1 MRTVT
6 LGPFD
11 DVSRLTL
18 GGGGLG
24 QLWGETTNEEAIAT
38 IHAALDAGIT
48 LIDTAPMYRHCEAAI
63 GQAFAGRPPA
73 HVRFTTK
80 CQLGTPPAG
89 TVAARLEASLDAS
102 LAAMRLPHADIFFL
116 HSNLR
121 EDEYA
126 YARYD
131 HRRDRFSTTWSLYES
146 EVVAAFE
153 ALKARGR
160 IRAWGITGVGVPGTI
175 IKALNHAHKP
185 AAVQAVANLLDS
197 PGDMRNYDEPARPR
211 DIIAAAVAAGV
222 GVMGI
227 RAVQAGALTA
237 TVDRDLPPAGDDAG
251 DYVRAAP
258 YRALCA
264 ELGVDP
270 AVLAHR
276 YALDIAGVDT
286 VILGV
291 KNRAELA
298 QCLEAEAMGPL
309 GVEVTA
315 RIEGLA
321 LRRLKEA

>member
-24 QLWGETTNEEAIAT
+24 QLWGETTHEEAIAT
-38 IHAALDAGIT
+38 VHAAVDAGIT
-48 LIDTAPMYRHCEAAI
+48 LIDTAPMYRHCEAVI
-63 GQAFAGRPPA
+63 GEAFAGRPPA

-80 CQLGTPPAG
+80 CQLGTPPVG
-89 TVAARLEASLDAS
+89 TVAERLEASLDAS
-102 LAAMRLPHADIFFL
+102 LAAMRLDHADIFFL
-116 HSNLR
+116 HSNIC
-121 EDEYA
+121 EDGYE
-126 YARYD
+126 YARYN
-131 HRRDRFSTTWSLYES
+131 HRRDRFSTAWSLYES
-146 EVVAAFE
+146 EVVPALE
-153 ALKARGR
+153 ALKAKGR
-160 IRAWGITGVGVPGTI
+160 IRAWGITGVGIPETI
-175 IKALNHAHKP
+175 IKALNRVHKP
-185 AAVQAVANLLDS
+185 AVVQAVANLLDS

-227 RAVQAGALTA
+227 RAVQAGALCSV
-237 TVDRDLPPAGDDAG
+237 VDRDLPAAGADAG
-251 DYVRAAP
+251 DYLRSAP

-270 AVLAHR
+270 AVVAHR
-276 YALDIAGVDT
+276 YALDVDGVDT

-298 QCLEAEAMGPL
+298 QCVEAEAMGL
-309 GVEVTA
+309 LDADVLA
-315 RIEGLA
+315 RVEGLG
-321 LRRLKEA
+321 LRGA

>member
-24 QLWGETTNEEAIAT
+24 QLWGETTHEEAIAT
-38 IHAALDAGIT
+38 VHAAVDAGIT
-48 LIDTAPMYRHCEAAI
+48 LIDTAPRYRHCEAVI
-63 GQAFAGRPPA
+63 GEAFAGRPPA

-80 CQLGTPPAG
+80 CQLGTPPVG
-89 TVAARLEASLDAS
+89 TVAERLEASLDAS
-102 LAAMRLPHADIFFL
+102 LAAMRLDHADIFFL
-116 HSNLR
+116 HSNIC
-121 EDEYA
+121 EDGYE
-126 YARYD
+126 YARYN
-131 HRRDRFSTTWSLYES
+131 HRRDRFSTAWSLYES
-146 EVVAAFE
+146 EVVPALE
-153 ALKARGR
+153 ALKAKGR
-160 IRAWGITGVGVPGTI
+160 IRAWGITGVGIPETI
-175 IKALNHAHKP
+175 IKALNRVHKP
-185 AAVQAVANLLDS
+185 AVVQAVANLLDS

-227 RAVQAGALTA
+227 RAVQAGALCSV
-237 TVDRDLPPAGDDAG
+237 VDRDLPAAGADAG
-251 DYVRAAP
+251 DYLRSAP

-270 AVLAHR
+270 AVVAHR
-276 YALDIAGVDT
+276 YALDVDGVDT

-298 QCLEAEAMGPL
+298 QCVEAEAMGL
-309 GVEVTA
+309 LDADVLA
-315 RIEGLA
+315 RVEGLS
-321 LRRLKEA
+321 LRGA

>member
-1 MRTVT
+1 
-6 LGPFD
+6 
-11 DVSRLTL
+11 
-18 GGGGLG
+18 
-24 QLWGETTNEEAIAT
+24 
-38 IHAALDAGIT
+38 
-48 LIDTAPMYRHCEAAI
+48 
-63 GQAFAGRPPA
+63 
-73 HVRFTTK
+73 VRFTTK
-80 CQLGTPPAG
+80 CQLGTPAAG
-89 TVAARLEASLDAS
+89 TVAERLEASLDAS
-102 LAAMRLPHADIFFL
+102 LASMRLDHADIFFL
-116 HSNLR
+116 HSNIC
-121 EDEYA
+121 EDGYE
-126 YARYD
+126 YARYN

-146 EVVAAFE
+146 EVVPAFE

-160 IRAWGITGVGVPGTI
+160 IRAWGITGVGIPETI
-175 IKALNHAHKP
+175 IKALNHTHKP
-185 AAVQAVANLLDS
+185 AVVQAVANLLDS

-237 TVDRDLPPAGDDAG
+237 AVDRELPPAGADAG
-251 DYVRAAP
+251 DYVRSAP

-298 QCLEAEAMGPL
+298 QCVEAEAMGPL
-309 GVEVTA
+309 PGDVRA
-315 RIEGLA
+315 RIDGLGLREGPS
-321 LRRLKEA
+321 